1 VRCSPCRHGPAH
13 RGGHPYPFPRRPRR
27 GAPPGADVRD
37 AWRPWRSYALRHLRT
52 AGEPVPGTG
61 RSGRGAR

>member
-1 VRCSPCRHGPAH
+1 MDPHTAAVIRTRSLGDPDVAP
-13 RGGHPYPFPRRPRR
+13 
-27 GAPPGADVRD
+27 PPGADVRD